1 MRKRAASPEA
11 SDASRGATE
20 AVGTRYEGPAAS
32 PGFALWRVA
41 TIWQRAVR
49 AALVELELTHAQ
61 FVLLTSAAWLEAESG
76 PRGEPVTQVAI
87 ASHASTDAVMTSEV
101 LRTLERKGLVRRS
114 AHPDDARARCIAVTV
129 AGRRL
134 VRRAVAK
141 VEAVDEAFFGS
152 PGPELRALARLICL
166 PSAGD
171 TSARRDEH

>member
-1 MRKRAASPEA
+1 MSRRATRGDANRAARE
-11 SDASRGATE
+11 ATE

-41 TIWQRAVR
+41 TVWQRAVR

-76 PRGEPVTQVAI
+76 KHGEPVTQAAI

-101 LRTLERKGLVRRS
+101 LRTLERRELVRRS
-114 AHPDDARARCIAVTV
+114 SHPGDARARCIAVTA

-141 VEAVDEAFFGS
+141 VEAVDEAFFGA
-152 PGPELRALARLICL
+152 PGPELRVLARLICQ
-166 PSAGD
+166 PSPDRGQ
-171 TSARRDEH
+171 